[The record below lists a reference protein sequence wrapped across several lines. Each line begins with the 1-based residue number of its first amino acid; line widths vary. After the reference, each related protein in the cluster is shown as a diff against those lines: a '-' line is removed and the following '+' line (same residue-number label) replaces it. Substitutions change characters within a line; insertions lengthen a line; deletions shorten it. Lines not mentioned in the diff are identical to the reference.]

1 MADFG
6 FTVRILEH
14 NDGDD
19 DNDDDDED
27 KGIQHLFNQNII
39 QLTLSKKQLSSIK
52 KVWKIM
58 AIKSLKEFRKINTCF
73 RIYFFER
80 VRDSTES

>member
-19 DNDDDDED
+19 DDDDDDED
-27 KGIQHLFNQNII
+27 KGIQHLFNQNIT

-52 KVWKIM
+52 KV
-58 AIKSLKEFRKINTCF
+58 
-73 RIYFFER
+73 
-80 VRDSTES
+80 

>member
-27 KGIQHLFNQNII
+27 KGIQHLFNQNIT

-58 AIKSLKEFRKINTCF
+58 AIMSSKEFRKINTCF

>member
-14 NDGDD
+14 NDG
-19 DNDDDDED
+19 DDDDED

-52 KVWKIM
+52 KV
-58 AIKSLKEFRKINTCF
+58 
-73 RIYFFER
+73 
-80 VRDSTES
+80 